1 MNDFEIFS
9 SNEQA
14 EGLDPAAFEEFKEK
28 LKENAK
34 QGKKDEKREKKQRVQ
49 DEALFSII
57 KQVINELGFKHP
69 LAVALVDCLK
79 SNIPSYLLVPA
90 ISLNFKSIQKMSG
103 LKFMNNDSE
112 FTPGAKLKL
121 FDSTLPEFVKF
132 NIATYLTAVKSAI
145 NEDLAW
151 TKQKFTEYKDA
162 EFYYT
167 ELVSLVIQEYMQIN
181 KLDFNASNILEFV
194 RVYINDKLN
203 PKQNELNTR
212 NNQGS

>member
-1 MNDFEIFS
+1 
-9 SNEQA
+9 
-14 EGLDPAAFEEFKEK
+14 
-28 LKENAK
+28 
-34 QGKKDEKREKKQRVQ
+34 
-49 DEALFSII
+49 
-57 KQVINELGFKHP
+57 
-69 LAVALVDCLK
+69 
-79 SNIPSYLLVPA
+79 
-90 ISLNFKSIQKMSG
+90 
-103 LKFMNNDSE
+103 
-112 FTPGAKLKL
+112 
-121 FDSTLPEFVKF
+121 LPEFVKF